1 MAHARRYLNATL
13 LPDGKV
19 LVTGGSSSPLGAGDI
34 SGAVFAA
41 EMWDP
46 ATGSWST
53 LAAMS
58 GARMYHSTAVLL
70 PDGRVLTAGGGG
82 ASQLND
88 SNHYDAEYYS
98 PPYLFRGARPAI
110 SSAPESVAYG
120 ETFTV
125 GTPEA
130 LNITKVTLLALSST
144 THEFNQTQRY
154 VPLVFTPTADGTGL
168 SVTAPAN
175 PNLAPPGYYMLFILN
190 GAGVPSV
197 ARMVRIASPS

>member
-1 MAHARRYLNATL
+1 VY
-13 LPDGKV
+13 
-19 LVTGGSSSPLGAGDI
+19 
-34 SGAVFAA
+34 AA

-53 LAAMS
+53 LASMS

-82 ASQLND
+82 SSQTND

-110 SSAPESVAYG
+110 SSAPESAAYG
-120 ETFTV
+120 QTFLV
-125 GTPEA
+125 GTPDA
-130 LNITKVTLLALSST
+130 PNITKVTLLALSSS
-144 THEFNQTQRY
+144 THEFNMNQRF
-154 VPLVFTPTADGTGL
+154 VPLAFSPTTDGTGL
-168 SVTAPAN
+168 AVTVPSN

-190 GAGVPSV
+190 GARVPSV
-197 ARMVRIASPS
+197 ATMVRIGS